1 MILSGQMLMPNV
13 TQKETFFDDEIA
25 KPNLGDLDEN
35 FSEESSDSLLEDLI
49 SEEGKIKDDLS
60 DGPALLTNK
69 EIPNS

>member
-1 MILSGQMLMPNV
+1 MPNA

-25 KPNLGDLDEN
+25 KPNQGDLDEDI
-35 FSEESSDSLLEDLI
+35 SEESDSLEDDPI
-49 SEEGKIKDDLS
+49 SEEGKIRDDLS